1 MPCYETYA
9 DVPLQGYRR
18 IGKAYA
24 TLEECEQECSNPSGA
39 CCNAGVCRTATP
51 CQCAGQGDS
60 FLGIGTQCTPNP
72 CNPLP

>member
-1 MPCYETYA
+1 MPCYSAANVT
-9 DVPLQGYRR
+9 LWLGYKRL
-18 IGKAYA
+18 GKAYA
-24 TLEECEQECSNPSGA
+24 TQQECEQECSQPSGA

-60 FLGIGTQCTPNP
+60 FLGIGTQCSPNP